1 MNRKISQL
9 QEKEMKSVEL
19 EFRHIKYSELEK
31 QINELIKSSPNKE
44 QIEPTLKNWQ
54 ELVQYTKKRD
64 KKIKAMEDIIKK
76 KDKEIIQKQKIEEVL
91 KNAVTETETIY
102 EKYKEKLDS
111 FEKFMQTIEK
121 DIQNL
126 TEENYKLKIQSEQ

>member
-1 MNRKISQL
+1 
-9 QEKEMKSVEL
+9 
-19 EFRHIKYSELEK
+19 
-31 QINELIKSSPNKE
+31 
-44 QIEPTLKNWQ
+44 
-54 ELVQYTKKRD
+54 
-64 KKIKAMEDIIKK
+64 MEDIIKK

-126 TEENYKLKIQSEQ
+126 TEENYKLKI

>member
-1 MNRKISQL
+1 
-9 QEKEMKSVEL
+9 MKSVEL
-19 EFRHIKYSELEK
+19 EFRHLKYSELEK
-31 QINELIKSSPNKE
+31 QINELIKASPNKQ

-54 ELVQYTKKRD
+54 ELVDYTKKRD

-76 KDKEIIQKQKIEEVL
+76 KDKQIVQKQKIEEVL

-111 FEKFMQTIEK
+111 FEKFMQTVEK
-121 DIQNL
+121 NMLNL
-126 TEENYKLKIQSEQ
+126 TE